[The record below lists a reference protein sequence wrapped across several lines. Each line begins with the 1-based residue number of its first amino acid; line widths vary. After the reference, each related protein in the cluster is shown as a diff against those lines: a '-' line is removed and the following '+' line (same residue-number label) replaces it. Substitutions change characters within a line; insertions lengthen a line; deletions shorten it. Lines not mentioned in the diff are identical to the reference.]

1 MSLDPSPN
9 EFDQQVQESM
19 RMFERAQ
26 VGDAPAAVPARPQ
39 RILLALDGSAQDSA
53 AVDAARRLASRYEAT
68 VLTLDARDS
77 KANGLAVDLDGFQ
90 PVESEAQASYD
101 QILAA
106 VQAHRPDLVIVPCP
120 FGRDFASVGA
130 DSAGTVMDVLMR
142 RCPVPVLAIR
152 DPASAWQRA
161 TQDVVLVVSSESESE
176 PLAASWAL
184 ALSDRGGQ
192 VTLQVEILQEQF
204 ENLREMLRVLAP
216 DRDIR
221 AEEMESVVARNH
233 QPLHAALSKGA
244 AAAGLRY
251 RMHIPTDEER
261 QQSPGQRDQLVILPV
276 EIDDAFAE
284 GFASDRLR
292 AAAGPVL
299 IVPTHVEQQV

>member
-1 MSLDPSPN
+1 
-9 EFDQQVQESM
+9 
-19 RMFERAQ
+19 MFERAQ
-26 VGDAPAAVPARPQ
+26 VGDAPAAAPEHPQ
-39 RILLALDGSAQDSA
+39 RILLTFDGSAQDPTA
-53 AVDAARRLASRYEAT
+53 ADAARHLSARYGAT
-68 VLTLDARDS
+68 VLVLDARDD
-77 KANGLAVDLDGFQ
+77 KANGLAVSLDGFE
-90 PVESEAQASYD
+90 PVEADAEASYD

-106 VQAHRPDLVIVPCP
+106 VKTHQPDLVIVPCP

-152 DPASAWQRA
+152 DPNSEWQRV

-184 ALSDRGGQ
+184 ALSDPGGQ
-192 VTLQVEILQEQF
+192 VTLQVEIQQEQF

-216 DRDIR
+216 EREIR
-221 AEEMESVVARNH
+221 AAEMESVVARNH
-233 QPLHAALSKGA
+233 QPLHSALSKGA
-244 AAAGLRY
+244 AAVGLRY
-251 RMHIPTDEER
+251 RMHIPTGDER
-261 QQSPGQRDQLVILPV
+261 QHLTGRKDQLAILPV

-299 IVPTHVEQQV
+299 IVPTHVQEEV